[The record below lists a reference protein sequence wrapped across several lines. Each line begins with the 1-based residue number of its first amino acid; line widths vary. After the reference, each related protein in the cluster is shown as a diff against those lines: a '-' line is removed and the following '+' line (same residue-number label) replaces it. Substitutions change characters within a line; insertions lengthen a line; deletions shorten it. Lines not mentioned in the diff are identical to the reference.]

1 MKPVHQMRRRL
12 GRYLLPLAVLLSLLH
27 PTTGA
32 AMITTDQV
40 FADPQV
46 AQLANAAQDGDL
58 GRLQQLIKAGARMK
72 FVGREGMTVT
82 HYALRAR
89 RHAPQVME
97 LLLKAG
103 ADPVSML
110 SNGNNVPHY
119 AVSRDNADPEVV
131 KVLLAHGIGPNW
143 FPPPSQRYQKMSLL
157 QEAIMGRN
165 LPVVKLL
172 VERGADINYVHPISG
187 SALHYALDGNDFY
200 IPAYL
205 VDTGI
210 DLRLLNSTSPEIK
223 NPRARR
229 QTAIEYFCETEGG
242 RRGHDPLPE
251 IAAGWRV
258 FTAALAKRGVKM
270 PCGL

>member
-1 MKPVHQMRRRL
+1 MNPVHQMLRWLRRHLQRL
-12 GRYLLPLAVLLSLLH
+12 AILFSLLH
-27 PTTGA
+27 PATGA

-40 FADPQV
+40 FSDPQV

-58 GRLQQLIKAGARMK
+58 GRIQALIKAGARMK

-110 SNGNNVPHY
+110 SNEKTAPHY
-119 AVSRDNADPEVV
+119 AVARDNADPEVV

-143 FPPPSQRYQKMSLL
+143 FPPSGVYHDRSLL
-157 QEAIMGRN
+157 QAAIMGRN
-165 LPVVKLL
+165 LPVVRLL
-172 VERGADINYVHPISG
+172 VERGADINYVHPILG
-187 SALHYALDGNDFY
+187 SALHYALSGTDFY
-200 IPAYL
+200 MAAYL
-205 VDTGI
+205 VEVGI
-210 DLRLLNSTSPEIK
+210 DLKLLDGTAPEFK
-223 NPRARR
+223 NTRAQM
-229 QTAIEYFCETEGG
+229 QTAIEKFCYFDGG
-242 RRGHDPLPE
+242 KRGDDPLPE
-251 IAAGWRV
+251 IADGWRL
-258 FTAALAKRGVKM
+258 FTAALAKRGVTM

>member
-1 MKPVHQMRRRL
+1 MSIL
-12 GRYLLPLAVLLSLLH
+12 SELLFQLLFLFQSAI
-27 PTTGA
+27 GA
-32 AMITTDQV
+32 SMITTDKV
-40 FADPQV
+40 FADPRV

-58 GRLQQLIKAGARMK
+58 SRIEKLIKAGAPVK
-72 FVGREGMTVT
+72 FVGQEGMTVT

-110 SNGNNVPHY
+110 SNGESVPSY

-143 FPPPSQRYQKMSLL
+143 FPPGQKTSLL
-157 QEAIMGRN
+157 QDAVMGHN
-165 LPVVKLL
+165 LPVIKLL

-187 SALHYALDGNDFY
+187 SALHYALNGTDFY
-200 IPAYL
+200 RAAYL
-205 VDTGI
+205 VEAGI
-210 DLRLLNSTSPEIK
+210 DLKLLDSTSPEIK
-223 NPRARR
+223 NPRTVRR
-229 QTAIEYFCETEGG
+229 TAIEKFCHFDGG
-242 RRGHDPLPE
+242 KRGDDPLPE
-251 IAAGWRV
+251 AADGWRV
-258 FTAALAKRGVKM
+258 FTAALARRGVTM

>member
-1 MKPVHQMRRRL
+1 MSTVAEFFSI
-12 GRYLLPLAVLLSLLH
+12 LLFIVQSAF
-27 PTTGA
+27 GA
-32 AMITTDQV
+32 SMITTDKV

-46 AQLANAAQDGDL
+46 AQLAQAAQDGDL
-58 GRLQQLIKAGARMK
+58 VRIAKLIKAGAPVR

-89 RHAPQVME
+89 RNAPQVME

-143 FPPPSQRYQKMSLL
+143 FPATGVYHDMSML
-157 QEAIMGRN
+157 QAAIRGHN
-165 LPVVKLL
+165 LPVIKLL
-172 VERGADINYVHPISG
+172 VERGADLNYVDPFLG
-187 SALHYALDGNDFY
+187 SALHYALNGTDFY
-200 IPAYL
+200 MAAYL
-205 VDTGI
+205 VEAGI
-210 DLRLLNSTSPEIK
+210 NLKLLDSTSPEIK
-223 NPRARR
+223 NPRAIK
-229 QTAIEYFCETEGG
+229 QTAIEKFCQFQGG
-242 RRGHDPLPE
+242 KRGDDPLPE

-258 FTAALAKRGVKM
+258 FTAALAKRGVTM

>member
-1 MKPVHQMRRRL
+1 MHAIHNRL
-12 GRYLLPLAVLLSLLH
+12 IKVGRLLLALCCLIPPL
-27 PTTGA
+27 TGH

-40 FADPQV
+40 FADPRV
-46 AQLANAAQDGDL
+46 AKLANAAQDGDL
-58 GRLQQLIKAGARMK
+58 ERLQALIKAGAPVK
-72 FVGREGMTVT
+72 LVGQEGMTVT

-110 SNGNNVPHY
+110 SNGKTVPHY
-119 AVSRDNADPEVV
+119 AVARDHADPEVV

-143 FPPPSQRYQKMSLL
+143 FPPPSGRYQKMSLL

-165 LPVVKLL
+165 LPIVRLL

-187 SALHYALDGNDFY
+187 SALHLALDGVDFY

-205 VDTGI
+205 VEAGI
-210 DLRLLNSTSPEIK
+210 DLKLLDGTSPEIK
-223 NPRARR
+223 SPRAIRR
-229 QTAIEYFCETEGG
+229 TAIEKFCHFDGG
-242 RRGHDPLPE
+242 QRGDDPLPE
-251 IAAGWRV
+251 IADGWRV
-258 FTAALAKRGVKM
+258 FTAALARRGVTM